1 MPSSRPVEE
10 VAREIV
16 GECGHDRLSF
26 PQPRCRACKTGKA
39 IASALRAAVDAERAE
54 ASEMRAAMER
64 MEAGIRAEIALAPSP
79 EDFDLGGRF
88 DYETENVGDME
99 TKALADAALQRA
111 YRLKAL
117 LPRGVDVDERK
128 QGRDL

>member
-1 MPSSRPVEE
+1 MTSRPVEE

-54 ASEMRAAMER
+54 ASEMRAAMEPF
-64 MEAGIRAEIALAPSP
+64 AAYAI
-79 EDFDLGGRF
+79 
-88 DYETENVGDME
+88 
-99 TKALADAALQRA
+99 AALSGGLRENYVLDQIHGRTRVTLGDCIA
-111 YRLKAL
+111 ARKAL